1 MEKDTGVAFTT
12 LDSLPCGIIQA
23 RLDLE
28 LKPLWSKSSSKSKV
42 NVSSFHIF
50 LAIPVGIK
58 QKSNVD
64 DIVQKRYQYHLSAHS
79 FISWLTL
86 GSLTT
91 SLGPF
96 ISKHY
101 GLS

>member
-1 MEKDTGVAFTT
+1 MEGYWCGVYYFGQFT
-12 LDSLPCGIIQA
+12 
-23 RLDLE
+23 
-28 LKPLWSKSSSKSKV
+28 LWHHSSQV